1 MGLPASTRQRLLA
14 AAFLTVSITA
24 CGGGSD
30 TPTGPHPPAPPP
42 APAPAPAP
50 SPQAV
55 NWGVFPSAVRVLG
68 KDNFDDGSM
77 PSGASPL
84 RELNFPVGSPGVTS
98 DGILFI
104 AELGATQLKVF
115 DQYMSADGLEAAFTF
130 SVDNGIPSGVS
141 VHGRRLVVL
150 EDSMVAIYND
160 VPGAP
165 PSSAPDATA
174 GGTEGCSASQLNRP
188 RSAYITP
195 LGQLVVADT
204 GNNRVLIWN
213 EIPGAGDALGDASV
227 VVGQV
232 FKDKCAPNDF
242 NGDGTSEG
250 TPRAETLNQPTS
262 VWSDGVKLIVADR
275 NNHRVLI
282 WDTFPADDFE
292 APDHVLGQDNFIS
305 GAPNAGLA
313 APTAS
318 SLADPMSVD
327 VSESGQI
334 AVVDRSNHRVL
345 VWNAAPSARTAP
357 ADQVIGQPGPLAGA
371 GSPASIRTL
380 DEPSGVRF
388 DGRNM
393 IVVDTGNNRV
403 LVFRALD

>member
-1 MGLPASTRQRLLA
+1 
-14 AAFLTVSITA
+14 
-24 CGGGSD
+24 
-30 TPTGPHPPAPPP
+30 
-42 APAPAPAP
+42 
-50 SPQAV
+50 V

-68 KDNFDDGSM
+68 KDNFDDGSL
-77 PSGASPL
+77 PVGGAL
-84 RELNFPVGSPGVTS
+84 KELNFPVGSPGVTS
-98 DGILFI
+98 DGTLVI

-115 DQYMSADGLEAAFTF
+115 DQYMAADGQEAAFTF
-130 SVDNGIPSGVS
+130 TVDNGIPSGAS

-150 EDSMVAIYND
+150 EDSMVAIYDD

-174 GGTEGCSASQLNRP
+174 GGAEGCSASQLNRP
-188 RSAYITP
+188 RSAHITP

-204 GNNRVLIWN
+204 DNNRVLIWN
-213 EIPGAGDALGDASV
+213 EIPAAGGDALGNASV

-250 TPRAETLNQPTS
+250 TPRAETLNRPTS

-282 WDTFPADDFE
+282 WDTFPTDDFE
-292 APDHVLGQDNFIS
+292 APDHVLGQADFIS
-305 GAPNAGLA
+305 GDPNAGLA
-313 APTAS
+313 SPTAS
-318 SLADPMSVD
+318 TLADPMSVD

-345 VWNAAPSARTAP
+345 VWNAFPSARTAP

-371 GSPASIRTL
+371 ESPASIRTL
-380 DEPSGVRF
+380 DAPSGVRF

-393 IVVDTGNNRV
+393 IVTDTGNNRV